1 MGKRLM
7 LAMLSIVISILT
19 FIVNIIGLGLGF
31 ILGKEWKLLHNPI
44 RHERIEIDTTEEELD
59 DEVIGAC

>member
-44 RHERIEIDTTEEELD
+44 RHEEDATEEELD